1 MTHSITQEAANVQH
15 DTVDTPTAPQA
26 LGPYSQAVVVGE
38 TVYCSGQ
45 IPLDPAT
52 AHLVE
57 GDIGNQ
63 VTRCVSNLSAVLEAV
78 GSSLSSVAKTTLFL
92 TAMEDYAE
100 ANLAYERAFGSHAPA
115 RSTVSVNGLPAEA
128 KVKIDCIA
136 YIP

>member
-1 MTHSITQEAANVQH
+1 MQH
-15 DTVDTPTAPQA
+15 DIVDTGAAPQA
-26 LGPYSQAVVVGE
+26 LGPYSQAVVVAD

-52 AHLVE
+52 GGLLA
-57 GDIGNQ
+57 GDISDQ
-63 VTRCVSNLSAVLEAV
+63 VTCCVSNLSAVLEAA
-78 GSSLSSVAKTTLFL
+78 GSSLSSVVKTTLFL

-100 ANLAYERAFGSHAPA
+100 ANLAYERAFGSHAPT
-115 RSTVSVNGLPAEA
+115 RSTVAVTGLPAGA